1 MTSFPVLHKTTGT
14 YQFSTGFYGLI
25 DMPNELQRVMDSV
38 LKNIPLTNC
47 YIDDILVA
55 SKGSLKEQK
64 AIVHKILTI
73 LDKNNMGLKWG
84 KSASFKSEIECL
96 VFKISGE
103 GVRPLVSKA
112 DAIKNLPIPKNI
124 SELRPF
130 FGSINQYVKF
140 IPNLS
145 TPSSPLHP
153 LLNKKSV

>member
-1 MTSFPVLHKTTGT
+1 
-14 YQFSTGFYGLI
+14 
-25 DMPNELQRVMDSV
+25 MPNEFQRVMDSI
-38 LKNIPLTNC
+38 LKNIPFTNC

-55 SKGSLKEQK
+55 SKGSLKKHK

-84 KSASFKSEIECL
+84 KSASLKSEIEWL

-112 DAIKNLPIPKNI
+112 DAIKNLPILKNI

-130 FGSINQYVKF
+130 FCSINQYVKF

-145 TPSSPLHP
+145 TLSSPLHP